1 MNQLILDAYRKRDK
15 TKLSEFS
22 TQLKSAIDEMD
33 IFFDEYLDVF
43 SDKMSGI
50 EDPSDP
56 VWKAYKDKFKEHQ
69 EAQSNFKLANYYLG
83 ML

>member
-1 MNQLILDAYRKRDK
+1 MAISNTKVFGKHFDRDI
-15 TKLSEFS
+15 S
-22 TQLKSAIDEMD
+22 D

-43 SDKMSGI
+43 SDKMSGL